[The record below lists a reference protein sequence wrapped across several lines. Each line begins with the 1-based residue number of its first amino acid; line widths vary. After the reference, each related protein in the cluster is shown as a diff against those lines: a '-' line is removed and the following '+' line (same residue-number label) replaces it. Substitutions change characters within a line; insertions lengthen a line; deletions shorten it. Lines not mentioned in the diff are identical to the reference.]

1 MTLTLIAGPAT
12 EPVDRADVK
21 LHLRVSGSEEET
33 LIDGLIAAARLSVE
47 AHAGVALI
55 SQTWKWTLDAWR
67 GDVLELPLGPATSI
81 VSVAVDG
88 TPLSP
93 SAYTLVPGRPARL
106 LSDGGV
112 QWTSP
117 TMKAGGIE
125 IIFAAGF
132 GSSETD
138 VPRDLRHAILMLV
151 AHWFENREPASFAG
165 ATLPTSVTAILA
177 PHKRVRL

>member
-1 MTLTLIAGPAT
+1 MTLTLITGPAT
-12 EPVDRADVK
+12 EPVDRVDAK
-21 LHLRVSGSEEET
+21 LHLRISGIEEDI
-33 LIDGLIAAARLSVE
+33 LIDGLIAAARLSIE

-55 SQTWKWTLDAWR
+55 SQTWKWTLDAWP
-67 GDVLELPLGPATSI
+67 GDVMELPLGPTTSI

-88 TPLSP
+88 APLSP

-106 LSDGGV
+106 LSDTGAR
-112 QWTSP
+112 WTPP
-117 TMKAGGIE
+117 TTKAGGIE

-165 ATLPTSVTAILA
+165 TTLPTSVTAILA
-177 PHKRVRL
+177 PHKQVRL